1 MVGHVATF
9 ADAVEVDEIEAAAQ
23 ALAAKANKAV
33 TAGVVTEV
41 ARLAN
46 VEIDEETADAIAQRA
61 AAIQAG
67 EPEDSDEAA
76 ATAN

>member
-1 MVGHVATF
+1 MVGQIAAF
-9 ADAVEVDEIEAAAQ
+9 ANAVEANEMEAAAQ

-33 TAGVVTEV
+33 TVNVVTEV

-46 VEIDEETADAIAQRA
+46 MELDEETAHAIAQRA

-67 EPEDSDEAA
+67 ESEGSQEAA
-76 ATAN
+76 ASTN